1 MPGTFSYVA
10 TTHRAIVTGGTA
22 GLAADRGHGAPLPSA
37 QAPAHNLPRSG
48 EEGPV
53 ASRVESQAVGRI
65 FS

>member
-10 TTHRAIVTGGTA
+10 ATHRVGVTGVTA

-37 QAPAHNLPRSG
+37 QAPAHNLPQSG
-48 EEGPV
+48 EVAPA
-53 ASRVESQAVGRI
+53 ASRIESQAVGRI